1 MKGAMYQMLE
11 SEFGEEKIPTTKFGI
26 VVARLQQGLTAFM
39 MIIFVIT
46 FAMGLSVEVVTLLG
60 SIFLV
65 VVDTIVEQDIEVP
78 KKLFRAIQWDV
89 IMVFGA
95 LFIVVHTFNQTQ
107 IPRYLWSSCYFLMKL
122 SVWGPAF
129 FSVVL
134 ILLSTLVSNVPV
146 VLMVAPEMKS
156 KLAWIVLSWAITVG
170 GNFTI
175 ISSAANII
183 VDEKANSLCPKL
195 RLGSWNYFKF
205 GAFSTFIVT
214 LCGTYLIIL
223 IGKMYDY
230 NLEV

>member
-1 MKGAMYQMLE
+1 MIE
-11 SEFGEEKIPTTKFGI
+11 SEFEEEKEPTTTSGTVLVKT
-26 VVARLQQGLTAFM
+26 QQLLTVGVM
-39 MIIFVIT
+39 VLFVIT
-46 FAMGLSVEVVTLLG
+46 FALGLSVEVVTLLG

-65 VVDTIVEQDIEVP
+65 VVDTICEQNIEVP
-78 KKLFRAIQWDV
+78 KRLFKAIQWDV

-107 IPRYLWSSCYFLMKL
+107 IPRYMWSSCYKLMKMAVL
-122 SVWGPAF
+122 GPSF
-129 FSVVL
+129 FSLVL

-146 VLMVAPEMKS
+146 VLMVAPEMHS

-195 RLGSWNYFKF
+195 RLGSWPYFKF
-205 GAFSTFIVT
+205 GSVSTVIIT
-214 LCGTYLIIL
+214 IIGTYLIML
-223 IGKMYDY
+223 IGTLYEY
-230 NLEV
+230 RLEV